1 MILHINAKL
10 NVWAEWVASGRK
22 IVGLGYPSQCAFTRL
37 TPSSGSWRAP
47 IMHDEAYEIEQAIH
61 ALDPYLCETINQFYL
76 RAGTADTHAREL
88 HISRDTLYVRLHH
101 AHTRIMDL
109 LHGKDC
115 GDERLTGSDTFGKK
129 QAN

>member
-61 ALDPYLCETINQFYL
+61 ALDPYLRETINQFYL
-76 RAGTADTHAREL
+76 RAGTLETHE
-88 HISRDTLYVRLHH
+88 
-101 AHTRIMDL
+101 
-109 LHGKDC
+109 HGWIFCNETQASAMLMQKNSPKKSPLNAP
-115 GDERLTGSDTFGKK
+115 ERH
-129 QAN
+129 